1 MRSVWKGS
9 FIKNNL
15 TLHKSSVVIASMLKK
30 KVIVNDGK
38 ANKSIIIERNMIGL
52 KVGEFIFSRKMGVL
66 HKKKTLNKKG
76 KKK

>member
-15 TLHKSSVVIASMLKK
+15 TLHKSSAVIASMLKK

-38 ANKSIIIERNMIGL
+38 TNKSIIIERNMIGL